1 MSTSNTPSDGE
12 TEATSRRSVLVAEDD
27 KISRRTVVSALS
39 RGGNHVVEAEDGAQA
54 WKVLQGSDSPQLA
67 ILDWMM
73 PELDGLQLCREV
85 KKLGDGR
92 ARYVILVTSKAER
105 QDVVKGL
112 EAGADDYITKPF
124 DAEELRA
131 RVRVGFRVLDLQ
143 EKLANRVHELEQA
156 ICQIKQLHGLLPI
169 CSYCKKIRDDGNYWQ
184 QVEEYIGQHS
194 EVKFSHGICP
204 ACYEKEMVPQLVALK
219 NEGRG

>member
-1 MSTSNTPSDGE
+1 MSTSDSRIDSGPD
-12 TEATSRRSVLVAEDD
+12 ATTRRSVLVAEDD
-27 KISRRTVVSALS
+27 KISRRTVVSALT
-39 RGGNHVVEAEDGAQA
+39 RGGNQVVEAEDGAQA
-54 WKVLQGSDSPQLA
+54 WEVLQALDAPQLA

-73 PELDGLQLCREV
+73 PGLDGPQLCRDL

-92 ARYVILVTSKAER
+92 SRYLILVTSKAER

-112 EAGADDYITKPF
+112 ESGADDYITKPF

-143 EKLANRVHELEQA
+143 EKLANRVEELEQA
-156 ICQIKQLHGLLPI
+156 LRQIKQLQGLLPI

-184 QVEEYIGQHS
+184 QVEEYIGHHS

-204 ACYEKEMVPQLVALK
+204 ACYEKEMVPQLAALR

>member
-1 MSTSNTPSDGE
+1 MSNSGKGVGW
-12 TEATSRRSVLVAEDD
+12 EAHVPTLRSVLVAEDD
-27 KISRRTVVSALS
+27 TISRRTIVSALV
-39 RGGNHVVEAEDGAQA
+39 RGGNQVVEAKDGLQA
-54 WKVLQGSDSPQLA
+54 WDMLQEPNAPRLA

-73 PELDGLQLCREV
+73 PGLDGLQLCRNL
-85 KKLGDGR
+85 KGANDGR
-92 ARYVILVTSKAER
+92 TRYLILVTSKAEC

-112 EAGADDYITKPF
+112 EAGADDYMIKPF

-143 EKLANRVHELEQA
+143 ENLAHRVAELEQA
-156 ICQIKQLHGLLPI
+156 ICQIKQLQGLLPI

-184 QVEEYIGQHS
+184 QVEDYIGNHS

-204 ACYEKEMVPQLVALK
+204 ACYEKEMIPQLAALK
-219 NEGRG
+219 NENPS

>member
-1 MSTSNTPSDGE
+1 MSKSGE
-12 TEATSRRSVLVAEDD
+12 GVDWGVQVPTLRSVLVAEDD
-27 KISRRTVVSALS
+27 TISRRIVVAALA
-39 RGGNHVVEAEDGAQA
+39 RGGNQVVEAKDGLQA
-54 WKVLQGSDSPQLA
+54 WDVLQDPNAPRLA

-73 PELDGLQLCREV
+73 PGLDGVQLCRDL
-85 KKLGDGR
+85 KGANDGR
-92 ARYVILVTSKAER
+92 TRYLILVTSKAEC

-112 EAGADDYITKPF
+112 EAGADDYMIKPF

-143 EKLANRVHELEQA
+143 EKLTHRVDELEQA
-156 ICQIKQLHGLLPI
+156 LGQIKQLQGLLPI

-184 QVEEYIGQHS
+184 QVEEYIGNHS

-204 ACYEKEMVPQLVALK
+204 ACYEKEMIPQLAALR
-219 NEGRG
+219 NENSS

>member
-1 MSTSNTPSDGE
+1 MSTSDSRRDGE
-12 TEATSRRSVLVAEDD
+12 AETTSRRSVLVAEDD

-54 WKVLQGSDSPQLA
+54 WKALQDPDAPQLA

-92 ARYVILVTSKAER
+92 SRYLILVTSKAER

-124 DAEELRA
+124 DSEELRA

-143 EKLANRVHELEQA
+143 EKLANRVYELEQA
-156 ICQIKQLHGLLPI
+156 ICQIKQLQGLLPI

>member
-1 MSTSNTPSDGE
+1 MNMDDQSFSP
-12 TEATSRRSVLVAEDD
+12 RKVLVAEDD
-27 KISRRTVVSALS
+27 RISRRTVVSALT
-39 RGGNHVVEAEDGAQA
+39 RGGNVVVEAEDGVQA
-54 WKVLQGSDSPQLA
+54 WEILQDPNAPRLA

-73 PELDGLQLCREV
+73 PGLDGLQLCHDLKGV
-85 KKLGDGR
+85 NDGKN
-92 ARYVILVTSKAER
+92 RYLILVTSKGER

-112 EAGADDYITKPF
+112 EAGADDYIIKPF

-143 EKLANRVHELEQA
+143 EKLAYRVDELEQA
-156 ICQIKQLHGLLPI
+156 ILQIKQLQGLLPI

-184 QVEEYIGQHS
+184 QVEEYLGQHS

-204 ACYEKEMVPQLVALK
+204 MCYEKEMVPQLTALK
-219 NEGRG
+219 NENQR

>member
-1 MSTSNTPSDGE
+1 MSKSGE
-12 TEATSRRSVLVAEDD
+12 GVDWGVQVPTLRSVLVAEDD
-27 KISRRTVVSALS
+27 TISRRIVVAALA
-39 RGGNHVVEAEDGAQA
+39 RGGNQVVEAKDGLQA
-54 WKVLQGSDSPQLA
+54 WDVLQDPNAPRLA

-73 PELDGLQLCREV
+73 PGLDGVQLCRDL
-85 KKLGDGR
+85 KGANDGR
-92 ARYVILVTSKAER
+92 TRYLILVTSKAEC

-112 EAGADDYITKPF
+112 EAGADDYMIKPF

-143 EKLANRVHELEQA
+143 EKLTHRVDELEQA
-156 ICQIKQLHGLLPI
+156 LGQIKQLQGLLPI

-184 QVEEYIGQHS
+184 QVEEYIGNHS

-204 ACYEKEMVPQLVALK
+204 ACYEKEMIPQLAALR
-219 NEGRG
+219 NENFS